1 MTYSHVSCNGPN
13 QTTLIV
19 QVKDLILYERFNV
32 FFAET
37 FFRHPESQIRT
48 DVSFSWVVEVH
59 NAMEDDFN

>member
-37 FFRHPESQIRT
+37 FLCHPEGQICT
-48 DVSFSWVVEVH
+48 KVIFPWMIEFDD
-59 NAMEDDFN
+59 AME